1 MNKVFG
7 WNGFILPTLLA
18 VTMAAGPVLADKPE
32 GEGKGKGNREG
43 VEHRQD
49 KAHDDDRANRDG
61 ARLSPREGVY
71 FVDQHR
77 GFVHEYYGDQY
88 RRGFCPPGLAK
99 KNNGCMPPGQAK
111 KWQIGRPLP
120 RDVTFYE
127 LPPALVIQIGPPPAG
142 DRYVR
147 VAADILLISIGTGM
161 VIDAI
166 RDLGRT

>member
-77 GFVHEYYGDQY
+77 GFVREYYGDQY

-147 VAADILLISIGTGM
+147 VAADILLISTGM